1 MVSTNK
7 LLWLSSLRGLMVFL
21 VFLSHQTYLGLPYDA
36 NFVIGRI
43 GVAGFF
49 LMAGYLALA
58 SLQKRS
64 VCQFAFNRFLRIY
77 PIFWLLAIATW
88 SLTDSFSFS
97 TLLANM
103 TLFHQFI
110 GFEQIIGASLM
121 LPIMVVFFGILA
133 VFHNKIEKHLNMIFA
148 ILALGA
154 IVLGILRYSTGKPF
168 PTAFFLLQLLGLI
181 GFLWKKQE
189 ALPLKYIVS
198 FEIVLVVASL
208 LSYGEKVI
216 WYFVAYNIGGLLF
229 GLFMKKN
236 LSSKVLDKFGS
247 LGFTFFL
254 GAEIPTLMLGKIG
267 INLDEVNPYLHFVIS
282 FCLTLLL
289 SYFITKWIE
298 NPLLAWGKKI
308 ENERLK

>member
-1 MVSTNK
+1 MSTNK

-21 VFLSHQTYLGLPYDA
+21 VFLSHQTYLGLPHDA

-49 LMAGYLALA
+49 LMSGYLALS

-64 VCQFAFNRFLRIY
+64 VCQFVFNRFLRIY
-77 PIFWLLAIATW
+77 PIFWLLVIATW
-88 SLTDSFSFS
+88 SLADSFSFS

-110 GFEQIIGASLM
+110 GFEQIIGASWM

-133 VFHNKIEKHLNMIFA
+133 VFHNKIEKLLKMIFA

-154 IVLGILRYSTGKPF
+154 IVLGILRYATGKPF
-168 PTAFFLLQLLGLI
+168 PTAFFLLQLVGII

-198 FEIVLVVASL
+198 FEIVLVVVS
-208 LSYGEKVI
+208 VI
-216 WYFVAYNIGGLLF
+216 GV
-229 GLFMKKN
+229 
-236 LSSKVLDKFGS
+236 
-247 LGFTFFL
+247 
-254 GAEIPTLMLGKIG
+254 E
-267 INLDEVNPYLHFVIS
+267 
-282 FCLTLLL
+282 
-289 SYFITKWIE
+289 
-298 NPLLAWGKKI
+298 
-308 ENERLK
+308 

>member
-1 MVSTNK
+1 MSTYK

-21 VFLSHQTYLGLPYDA
+21 VFFSHQTYLGLPYDA

-49 LMAGYLALA
+49 LMAGYLALS
-58 SLQKRS
+58 SLRKRS
-64 VCQFAFNRFLRIY
+64 VCQFVFNRFLRIY

-110 GFEQIIGASLM
+110 GFEQIIGASWM
-121 LPIMVVFFGILA
+121 LPIMVVFFGIQA
-133 VFHNKIEKHLNMIFA
+133 VFHNKIEKHLDMIFA

-154 IVLGILRYSTGKPF
+154 IVLGILRYATGKPF

-247 LGFTFFL
+247 FEFTFFL